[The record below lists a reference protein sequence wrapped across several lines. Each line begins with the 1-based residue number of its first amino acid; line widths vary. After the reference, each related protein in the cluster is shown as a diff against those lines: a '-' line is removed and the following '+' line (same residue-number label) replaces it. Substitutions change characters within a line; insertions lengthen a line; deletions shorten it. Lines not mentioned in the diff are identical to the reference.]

1 MSDRGPG
8 PLFYTHAGKTLTL
21 RQWAEQSGINYIT
34 LYHRIRKRHM
44 SLDRALNPDRLPGG
58 KKPKRYTHAGKT
70 LTLHQWAE
78 HLGVRYALLRRRL
91 ASGVPA
97 EQALTA
103 DRLSPRLN
111 TKTHTVNGITK
122 TLPEWAEHLGITY
135 SALMQRLTRYTL
147 AEAIA
152 IPPRRVVRRKGP
164 GVVSDLE
171 GLQGTGAGRDAQEIP
186 EITFSE
192 QAET

>member
-1 MSDRGPG
+1 MPDRGPG
-8 PLFYTHAGKTLTL
+8 PLFYTHNGQTLTL

-44 SLDRALNPDRLPGG
+44 SLDHALNPNHLPTG

-78 HLGVRYALLRRRL
+78 YLGVRYALLRRRL

-152 IPPRRVVRRKGP
+152 IPPRRVVRRKGR
-164 GVVSDLE
+164 GVASDLE
-171 GLQGTGAGRDAQEIP
+171 ASRETGAWGFPQEMSN
-186 EITFSE
+186 ITSTKKDE
-192 QAET
+192 V

>member
-21 RQWAEQSGINYIT
+21 RQWAAQSGINYIT
-34 LYHRIRKRHM
+34 LYYRIRKRRM
-44 SLDRALNPDRLPGG
+44 SLDHALNPNHLTSG
-58 KKPKRYTHAGKT
+58 KKPKLHTAHGLT
-70 LTLHQWAE
+70 MTLHQWAE
-78 HLGVRYALLRRRL
+78 HLGVNYALLRRRL

-111 TKTHTVNGITK
+111 TKTYTVNGITK

-152 IPPRRVVRRKGP
+152 IPARRVVRRKGR
-164 GVVSDLE
+164 GVVSNLE
-171 GLQGTGAGRDAQEIP
+171 GLRETGAWGFPQDMSN
-186 EITFSE
+186 ITSTKKDE
-192 QAET
+192 V